1 MNRIQNHKEGGI
13 ASVYDRHRYS
23 TENQKIMEAV
33 AADITALAETGPT
46 IDNVMRPSGMRRSP
60 VAGQARASSSGFG

>member
-23 TENQKIMEAV
+23 AENQKIMEAV
-33 AADITALAETGPT
+33 AADITALAEAGPT
-46 IDNVMRPSGMRRSP
+46 SDNVTEALRRVRLSG
-60 VAGQARASSSGFG
+60 